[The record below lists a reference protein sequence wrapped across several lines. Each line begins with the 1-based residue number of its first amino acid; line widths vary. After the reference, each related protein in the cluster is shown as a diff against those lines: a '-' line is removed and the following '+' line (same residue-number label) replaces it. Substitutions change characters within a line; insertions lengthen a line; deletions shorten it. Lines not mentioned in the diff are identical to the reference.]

1 VPAATLFQY
10 LKDIGDGSIAK
21 ETPDCS
27 VTKYKHDPTKHL
39 ISTTD
44 FFYPLV
50 DDPYMQGRIACCNTV
65 SDIYAMG
72 IDRVDHMLMI
82 LGVSL
87 KMAEKDREIVTREMI
102 RGFND
107 AANDAGTL
115 ITGGQSVMNPWPIIG
130 GVANVVCHDKEYI
143 RPYTGKHG
151 DVLVLTK
158 PLGTQV
164 AVNLY

>member
-1 VPAATLFQY
+1 MLLGTKASINHVCRRHFGKLLNRIQNFDQTSIGLEKDFSLISFASLKGWGCKVPAATLFQY

-27 VTKYKHDPTKHL
+27 VTKYLHDPTKHL

-50 DDPYMQGRIACCNTV
+50 NDPYMQGRIACCNTL
-65 SDIYAMG
+65 SDVYAMG

-87 KMAEKDREIVTREMI
+87 KMQE
-102 RGFND
+102 
-107 AANDAGTL
+107 
-115 ITGGQSVMNPWPIIG
+115 
-130 GVANVVCHDKEYI
+130 H
-143 RPYTGKHG
+143 
-151 DVLVLTK
+151 
-158 PLGTQV
+158 
-164 AVNLY
+164 

>member
-1 VPAATLFQY
+1 
-10 LKDIGDGSIAK
+10 LKDVGDGSIAK

-27 VTKYKHDPTKHL
+27 VTSFKHDPNIKL

-50 DDPYMQGRIACCNTV
+50 EDPYMQGRISCCNVV
-65 SDIYAMG
+65 SDVYAMG

-87 KMAEKDREIVTREMI
+87 KMAERDREIVTREMI

-107 AANDAGTL
+107 CAKDADTL
-115 ITGGQSVMNPWPIIG
+115 ITGGQSIMNPWTIIG
-130 GVANVVCHDKEYI
+130 GVANVMCHDSEYI
-143 RPYTGKHG
+143 KPNHGEAG
-151 DVLVLTK
+151 DVIVLTK
-158 PLGTQV
+158 PLGT
-164 AVNLY
+164 

>member
-1 VPAATLFQY
+1 M
-10 LKDIGDGSIAK
+10 KDIGDGSIAK

-27 VTKYKHDPTKHL
+27 VTKYLHDPTKHL

-50 DDPYMQGRIACCNTV
+50 NDPYMQGRIACCNTL
-65 SDIYAMG
+65 SDVYAMG

-87 KMAEKDREIVTREMI
+87 KMQEHQREIVTREMI
-102 RGFND
+102 RGFNEC
-107 AANDAGTL
+107 AAEAQTL
-115 ITGGQSVMNPWPIIG
+115 ITGGQSVMNQWPIIG
-130 GVANVVCHDKEYI
+130 GVANVVCHENEYI
-143 RPYTGKHG
+143 RPNGGKAG